1 MLVLL
6 PFVLVPFEVLHTP
19 SIPHVSFKLAD
30 SQSTSLPE
38 SFAVSPLQSSPEG
51 SARRKKHLSVLRD
64 LFKGTGSSGATKRS
78 SHPLKRASSGR
89 SALNV
94 STRSS
99 RSISPF
105 IETDLA
111 SSRSLV
117 QRGEDGSG
125 SANTSPGAVPR
136 RRIVED
142 VDDSVANS
150 SSFGSPALMSGAQ
163 VDSAGTSSAA
173 TLTSMDSIRSPEPV
187 MTASHAVSTNGG
199 FQDDDVSSA
208 PDVQPFSSTDV
219 GARFPTSQGSDSVS
233 GHSSPPNNAP
243 LSSSQPE
250 FTVPAPPPPP
260 VLDEADQL
268 PSDPPSTTARG
279 GTVEIGLLKRDIT
292 SLEKAIQKIES
303 QLKKLDN
310 WFFEQMAAET
320 SAADRPPSSS
330 TTASPSSEVSI
341 KQTYKKRNS
350 ELKRQL
356 TEMQTRLSD
365 TRYVVHHLETHGLPE
380 GVAAKI
386 FIRRLLA
393 DRRKDERSA
402 VGGESSRVSGSPK
415 KSGKSRHA
423 SPLPTSTPPEAK
435 HGKTRSGSP
444 PPAISPNDRSVGVTN
459 TGSSPSSGPSLTT
472 VGMSP
477 SRSFATLPA
486 SRPASITAENATAT
500 VRARTLPSTSTATS
514 LTTSSEAE
522 AIAAAWAACKS
533 IAPPALVDATNSAKA
548 TRIKPTPVSPSNS
561 AAALLATATA
571 MASNTSSG
579 VDSHYHPHYTPHQPH
594 LLLTDAASQ
603 PSHFVTSPSA
613 TGGHAHKQLP
623 LFDHLGADLGSG
635 TPGKVTKKPRTS
647 MKSAFRFL
655 GRPFRR
661 SGNALPIQRSLS
673 EEHIAGH
680 SVLGDALLQ
689 SSDSLSGKLN
699 KSPSTTN
706 TRAIIP
712 GRGSPSLPSALG
724 LMTDPRGK
732 KNRNHGNGA
741 TDQHSYPSHQD
752 TPVQGKRSQ
761 AGSLSSAGAGGP
773 SGSIHQAA
781 VIDPTTEGGSH
792 RSGASIDNPALTRIL
807 EVLSGSFS
815 QPSSGVGALPPLTS
829 SGSSQSGRMPPLTV
843 ATGVAA
849 AGVAAAG
856 QSPSPVSIPGPA
868 TTLQTPV
875 ASVALNNV
883 AAALVLL
890 YHHCEALFD
899 QRDLALQNLG
909 EEVVGLRK
917 GVKECRDA
925 VNVAMAEIEALRRDI
940 KTGEEL
946 QKQQLT
952 NATSRL
958 EQLDVSAEELRQN
971 FRQDMAAIRKEQRR
985 ALEPLEYQLAT
996 KTRDLQDILTTLNNK
1011 FNIMEKSVEQLA
1023 SPSRDQPRARQLF
1036 VHTLTDLGV
1045 SFFAFITAL
1054 IQILI
1059 RFLNAGATVTQ
1070 NRVSAIVL
1078 NISLLCVFLAVFL
1091 WEPVSR
1097 RWRNDT

>member
-1 MLVLL
+1 M
-6 PFVLVPFEVLHTP
+6 
-19 SIPHVSFKLAD
+19 LAD

-64 LFKGTGSSGATKRS
+64 LFKGTGSSGSTKRS
-78 SHPLKRASSGR
+78 SHRLIRTSSGR

-111 SSRSLV
+111 SSRSPVL
-117 QRGEDGSG
+117 RGEDGSG

-136 RRIVED
+136 SCHRIAED
-142 VDDSVANS
+142 VDNSVANS

-187 MTASHAVSTNGG
+187 LTASRALSTNGG

-208 PDVQPFSSTDV
+208 PDVQPFSSTDA
-219 GARFPTSQGSDSVS
+219 GAPFPTSQGSDSVS
-233 GHSSPPNNAP
+233 RHSSPPNNAP

-250 FTVPAPPPPP
+250 FTVPVPPPPP

-268 PSDPPSTTARG
+268 PSDPPSATARG

-292 SLEKAIQKIES
+292 SLEKAIRKIES

-310 WFFEQMAAET
+310 WFFEQMAAEST
-320 SAADRPPSSS
+320 AADRPPSSS

-365 TRYVVHHLETHGLPE
+365 TRYVVHHLENHGLPE

-386 FIRRLLA
+386 FIRRLLV

-402 VGGESSRVSGSPK
+402 VGGESGRVSGSPK
-415 KSGKSRHA
+415 KSDKSRHA
-423 SPLPTSTPPEAK
+423 SPHPTSTPPEAK
-435 HGKTRSGSP
+435 HGKTRSASP
-444 PPAISPNDRSVGVTN
+444 PPAIPPNDRSVGVTN
-459 TGSSPSSGPSLTT
+459 TGSSSSSGPPLTT

-486 SRPASITAENATAT
+486 SRPASITAANATAT

-533 IAPPALVDATNSAKA
+533 AAPPALVDATNSAKA

-571 MASNTSSG
+571 MASNASSG

-594 LLLTDAASQ
+594 LLLTDTASP

-781 VIDPTTEGGSH
+781 LIDPTTEGGSH

-815 QPSSGVGALPPLTS
+815 QPPSCVGALPPLTS

-843 ATGVAA
+843 ATGVAS
-849 AGVAAAG
+849 GGAAAG
-856 QSPSPVSIPGPA
+856 QSPSPVNIPGPA
-868 TTLQTPV
+868 TTLPTPV

-952 NATSRL
+952 NAISRL

-1023 SPSRDQPRARQLF
+1023 SPGRDQPRARQLF